1 MPPLPSEVWKHF
13 RKSADKSTASC
24 LLCSATI
31 QLHGGTSNLRNH
43 IKFKQPSVDNN
54 KASPDVAKQQT
65 LHQVYGPRLA
75 SSEAINQ
82 ALANF
87 VVQAYV
93 PMKIVE
99 HESFRHLMQLL
110 NPQYEVPS
118 RTTVRARIDQQYDDA
133 KKSLLSSLQG
143 STSVALTT
151 DSWTSNATEAYLTVT
166 VHYIKDDWSMESR
179 ILMIRAMPERHTG
192 ENLAIR
198 LKDCVDEFGLK
209 GRVEACVHDNA
220 RNIDLA
226 IV

>member
-1 MPPLPSEVWKHF
+1 M
-13 RKSADKSTASC
+13 
-24 LLCSATI
+24 
-31 QLHGGTSNLRNH
+31 
-43 IKFKQPSVDNN
+43 
-54 KASPDVAKQQT
+54 AKQQT

-82 ALANF
+82 ALAIF

-118 RTTVRARIDQQYDDA
+118 RTTVRARIDQQYNDA

-198 LKDCVDEFGLK
+198 LKDCVDEFGRK

-220 RNIDLA
+220 RNIDFA